1 MSGGFTFL
9 DIYNMF
15 IFCVALWVAGKFCA
29 KIQLPAIVGEIIV
42 GLFFGPYLS
51 AEYGTELFHAPNPD
65 VLKMLGECGLI
76 LLVMEAGVEVDVDTL
91 KLIGGRGVC
100 VAVFGSMVPL
110 GLGFGLSQI
119 LGYDVKTSLAMGACL
134 APTSVGIAITV
145 LKRGNVLNTAIG
157 QLVIAAAVLDDI
169 ISLILLSFIQALK
182 DPSVWGM
189 AKPLVVSFGFLF
201 LTGYFAIYDMPI
213 ILKWVLKQFDRANH
227 QNVLLGLLFI
237 FALFFIPVTHYAGSS
252 YLLGAFLAGLC
263 FCTYHEAHDAWSR
276 QMKRLMAWLLRLF
289 FGCTIAFEVPILDV
303 WTSEIMGKT
312 FLYFIC
318 IIGKVASGVFAPGF
332 FENHMLDGAKI
343 GFAMSAW
350 GEFAFILATASRDED
365 IINAEQFSSITMAV
379 LLSVVVGPICLTQ
392 AIHASNKKKADD
404 MSGGFK
410 DSASNILTLKVDE
423 SDVEKFEHSSFYRV
437 VTESKGFWGFY
448 TKVKSAIEALDL
460 VVVDYR
466 TGRKRVNNVVLVQ
479 VCMYLKDVDKI
490 DDTTDRRNEITSVLM
505 TILNDKSAKVSVQ
518 DHAPHFRV
526 EHSDTR
532 IQGEIYLAKGFRSDQ
547 KIMGNATAGEASV
560 LLLKDGVS
568 ALLVT
573 DDKDMVLGLITQ
585 GDIMRQY
592 TSHDHHHDPSEL
604 EIHTFMC
611 PAQNLVRTTKKKSRL
626 QMLNMMANK
635 DIRQI
640 LIMDEHGDV
649 ESLME
654 CKELLSGITANKD
667 RFDVRLN
674 RPFAKRLSNL
684 FTAHDADLKAA
695 VEQTTSRNMRLPSLN
710 LNRHGS
716 LIWSQREQTQE
727 DDETTSSPRTGAG
740 STTSQPTNAIEM
752 RIHYDEFDEPSE
764 VYEEESSSISVDV
777 AVGGKV
783 HDNRD
788 NSKKDS
794 KGEIHSKRT
803 TKTTLVLSSKK
814 QSPKR
819 V

>member
-1 MSGGFTFL
+1 
-9 DIYNMF
+9 
-15 IFCVALWVAGKFCA
+15 
-29 KIQLPAIVGEIIV
+29 
-42 GLFFGPYLS
+42 
-51 AEYGTELFHAPNPD
+51 
-65 VLKMLGECGLI
+65 
-76 LLVMEAGVEVDVDTL
+76 
-91 KLIGGRGVC
+91 
-100 VAVFGSMVPL
+100 
-110 GLGFGLSQI
+110 
-119 LGYDVKTSLAMGACL
+119 
-134 APTSVGIAITV
+134 
-145 LKRGNVLNTAIG
+145 
-157 QLVIAAAVLDDI
+157 
-169 ISLILLSFIQALK
+169 
-182 DPSVWGM
+182 
-189 AKPLVVSFGFLF
+189 
-201 LTGYFAIYDMPI
+201 
-213 ILKWVLKQFDRANH
+213 
-227 QNVLLGLLFI
+227 
-237 FALFFIPVTHYAGSS
+237 
-252 YLLGAFLAGLC
+252 
-263 FCTYHEAHDAWSR
+263 
-276 QMKRLMAWLLRLF
+276 
-289 FGCTIAFEVPILDV
+289 
-303 WTSEIMGKT
+303 
-312 FLYFIC
+312 
-318 IIGKVASGVFAPGF
+318 
-332 FENHMLDGAKI
+332 
-343 GFAMSAW
+343 
-350 GEFAFILATASRDED
+350 
-365 IINAEQFSSITMAV
+365 
-379 LLSVVVGPICLTQ
+379 
-392 AIHASNKKKADD
+392 
-404 MSGGFK
+404 
-410 DSASNILTLKVDE
+410 
-423 SDVEKFEHSSFYRV
+423 
-437 VTESKGFWGFY
+437 
-448 TKVKSAIEALDL
+448 
-460 VVVDYR
+460 
-466 TGRKRVNNVVLVQ
+466 
-479 VCMYLKDVDKI
+479 VDKI